1 MQNISLRLEK
11 NLSKKRIDE
20 VLVEKGLFKSRS
32 EARRFIIE
40 GKILLNGQLVQKA
53 GTLVKDEDQII
64 LKEGKKYVSRG
75 GLKLEFAIDQFG
87 IDPKGLITSDIGTS
101 TGGFTDFLLK
111 RGVKRVY
118 DVDVGYG
125 QFDYSLRNDKRVILL
140 ERTNARYLTQK
151 EIPEQLDLIVMD
163 VSFISI
169 VKILPALTP
178 LMKEESSIISLIK
191 PQFEGK
197 REYLKKGIVKD
208 KGIHKEILFNLI
220 DNISRIG
227 LCVTDATYSPVK
239 GKKGNI
245 EFFFLIKKHG
255 KLVNF
260 HHIYKIVDEVWERMA
275 R

>member
-1 MQNISLRLEK
+1 LP
-11 NLSKKRIDE
+11 KKRIDE
-20 VLVEKGLFKSRS
+20 VLVEKGFFKSRS

-53 GTLVKDEDQII
+53 GTFVKDEDQIT

-87 IDPKGLITSDIGTS
+87 IDPKDLIVGDIGAS
-101 TGGFTDFLLK
+101 TGGFTDCLLK

-118 DVDVGYG
+118 AVDVGYG

-140 ERTNARYLTQK
+140 ERINARYLTQK
-151 EIPEQLDLIVMD
+151 EIPEQLDLVVMD

-169 VKILPALTP
+169 VKILPALIP

-208 KGIHKEILFNLI
+208 KEIHKEILFNLI
-220 DNISRIG
+220 DDISRIG
-227 LCVTDATYSPVK
+227 LCVTNATYSPVK
-239 GKKGNI
+239 GGKGNI
-245 EFFFLIKKHG
+245 EFFFLIKKQG

-260 HHIYKIVDEVWERMA
+260 HHIYKIIDEVWERTA

>member
-1 MQNISLRLEK
+1 M
-11 NLSKKRIDE
+11 SKKRIDE

-245 EFFFLIKKHG
+245 EFFFLIKKHE